1 MSLPLPVHDA
11 AYGGASLAE
20 WSDTNRAD
28 ADLGGKNDRLPID
41 WQCCLV

>member
-20 WSDTNRAD
+20 WSDTHRAD

-41 WQCCLV
+41 WQCYLV